1 MESTIRKSGAGL
13 SRPGWSRLVVFVVAL
28 LVLSMVSTPAMLAQ
42 DATEAPETP
51 DVVIPGTGDEE
62 TASTPD
68 AAQTPEDEETAEPE
82 TPEATPEDE
91 EDSAGS
97 GVGLD
102 LSSTDPGNP
111 AVIAH
116 GLAFLTGDQ
125 SVWQVRE
132 VEPEGADDASA
143 ETTNAALV
151 YQVEGTS
158 IIRNDVTGKRAL
170 LNPGEA
176 YFKAG
181 GDAYTTIADSSDS
194 VFWVF
199 ELVPSDDVA
208 DDAFYESPLIDDYDE
223 GVFDMVL
230 VRYVLEPG
238 ESADLPSHTGPA
250 LVMSTNG
257 DIDIESGGLGLLG
270 TGDGQLITE
279 AGTVTNNSS
288 DPVEYVLA
296 GYGSEVADDTA
307 TTGTAADATAV
318 PDNAATD
325 DSTDTTDDEATT
337 EELPADDTA
346 DDAAGG
352 EQTSINITAEAELY
366 VVVVVDGVTA
376 FDGPIPQGGQSGE
389 IAGTV
394 FEVYTSN
401 GGATL
406 FTNACGEDFYMG
418 YESGEANYY
427 LTAEPCS

>member
-1 MESTIRKSGAGL
+1 
-13 SRPGWSRLVVFVVAL
+13 
-28 LVLSMVSTPAMLAQ
+28 
-42 DATEAPETP
+42 
-51 DVVIPGTGDEE
+51 VVIPGTGDDE
-62 TASTPD
+62 ADSTPE
-68 AAQTPEDEETAEPE
+68 AEETPEDEETPEPE
-82 TPEATPEDE
+82 TPEATPEGDDE
-91 EDSAGS
+91 NDTEGS

-102 LSSTDPGNP
+102 LSSTDPGHP

-143 ETTNAALV
+143 ETTNAAVV

-158 IIRNDVTGKRAL
+158 IVRNDVTGKRAL
-170 LNPGEA
+170 MNPGEA
-176 YFKAG
+176 YFR
-181 GDAYTTIADSSDS
+181 
-194 VFWVF
+194 

-238 ESADLPSHTGPA
+238 ESAELPTHTGPA

-257 DIDIESGGLGLLG
+257 DIDIESGGLGLLA

-279 AGTVTNNSS
+279 PGTVTNNSS
-288 DPVEYVLA
+288 DPAEYVLA

-318 PDNAATD
+318 PDDAATD
-325 DSTDTTDDEATT
+325 DSTDTTDTTDTTDEGDEAT
-337 EELPADDTA
+337 EELPGDETA
-346 DDAAGG
+346 DDGAGG

-406 FTNACGEDFYMG
+406 FTNGCGEEFYMG